1 MVGGKAMATRGIF
14 RDVSERN
21 RIQDELDRLFN
32 LSLDLLCVAGADGY
46 FKHINPAFE
55 HVLGYSKEELLS
67 RPFVEYVHPDDR
79 PSTVTEMERL
89 VQGLPVVDFQNRYLA
104 KDGQYRWL
112 AWRSTPA
119 LDTGLIYA
127 VARDI
132 TKEKRNQEIMKR
144 TAEEL
149 ARSNADLEQFAYVA
163 SHDLLA
169 PLRAISN
176 LSEWIEEDLAE
187 NQSEKAVEHL
197 KKLRSRV
204 RLMRELTEDLLRYS
218 RVGRE
223 TAEITNV
230 DTQAMIQN
238 LAHLLSPPERFRV
251 IPDPS
256 LPVFETEKS
265 PLELVFRNLVANGI
279 KHHDREDGKV
289 VIAAIDQGD
298 FFEFSVSD
306 DGPGIPMEYQDRVFN
321 MFQKLKAD
329 EEMEGTGMGLA
340 LVKRIVEHQGG
351 RVSVDSS
358 DGKGATFRFTWRK
371 RAATDGEVNAE
382 DSGG

>member
-1 MVGGKAMATRGIF
+1 VEEHEEFFRDLVDNANDLIQSITPEGRFIYVNDAWRSTLGYTDEDLKTLNVFDVVHPDSRDHCMTVMQAVMKGKPAGHIQADFLTRDGRRVSVEGSASCRMVGGKAMATRGIF

-187 NQSEKAVEHL
+187 NPQEAPQP
-197 KKLRSRV
+197 RSLDAGADRG
-204 RLMRELTEDLLRYS
+204 S
-218 RVGRE
+218 P
-223 TAEITNV
+223 EILPCGSGDGGDHQRRHTGH
-230 DTQAMIQN
+230 DPEPRPSP
-238 LAHLLSPPERFRV
+238 LSPRAVPC
-251 IPDPS
+251 
-256 LPVFETEKS
+256 
-265 PLELVFRNLVANGI
+265 
-279 KHHDREDGKV
+279 
-289 VIAAIDQGD
+289 
-298 FFEFSVSD
+298 
-306 DGPGIPMEYQDRVFN
+306 
-321 MFQKLKAD
+321 
-329 EEMEGTGMGLA
+329 
-340 LVKRIVEHQGG
+340 
-351 RVSVDSS
+351 DSRS
-358 DGKGATFRFTWRK
+358 QPAG
-371 RAATDGEVNAE
+371 V
-382 DSGG
+382 